1 MRCLIRCLF
10 ACLLI
15 VLVFEQSVYASMRFR
30 SSSIKDTFREANTSS
45 VTSGSNVN
53 PTTGIFCGGTL
64 STAMNCEQFRGRIP
78 TACQVQRV
86 DATVTTAPAGSSIIL
101 DVNECSSPTSCTSI
115 WTSSQSDRLDILAGA
130 TSGKR
135 VSYFEDQSIALG
147 NYVGFDIDAVGSTTA
162 GSNLTVTLVCQ

>member
-1 MRCLIRCLF
+1 MPIKRVVLIALLF
-10 ACLLI
+10 
-15 VLVFEQSVYASMRFR
+15 LVAEQSASASMRFR
-30 SSSIKDTFREANTSS
+30 SSSIRDTLREVNTSS
-45 VTSGSNVN
+45 IVSGANVD
-53 PTTGIFCGGTL
+53 PTTGIFCGGAI
-64 STAMNCEQFRGRIP
+64 STSMNCEQFRGRIP
-78 TACQVQRV
+78 VACQIQRI
-86 DATVTTAPAGSSIIL
+86 DATVTTAPAGSSIII

-115 WTSSQSDRLDILAGA
+115 WASSQSDRLDILAGA